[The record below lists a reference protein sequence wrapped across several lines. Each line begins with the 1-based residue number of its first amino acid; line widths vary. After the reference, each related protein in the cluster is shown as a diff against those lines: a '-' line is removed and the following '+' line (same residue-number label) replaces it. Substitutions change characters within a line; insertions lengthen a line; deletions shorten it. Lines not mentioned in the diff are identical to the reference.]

1 MKKIKS
7 ALLLV
12 LFFTTLFS
20 YAQQAPAVPKI
31 KISGKVVEKIS
42 KQPLEYA
49 TITFLEPN
57 NQKPVAGG
65 ITNPN
70 GEFDIEVK
78 PGVYDI
84 KIEFISFKLFE
95 IKQKNLQSNST
106 LGLISLEENP
116 NQLNEVIIRS
126 EKTTVEIK
134 LDKKVYNV
142 GNDLMV
148 KGGTVSDVLDNI
160 PSVAVDVEGNIS
172 LRGNENVRV
181 LIDGKPSNAINIAE
195 ALRLIPAD
203 AIEKVEVIT
212 NPSARYDAEGGGG
225 LLNIIL
231 KKGKNQGLN
240 GTFIASAGYPENY
253 GLSGTLNYKSK
264 NFNLFTTQG
273 YNDRSNPGN
282 AFTNSRYLNADNSNR
297 NYVNETR
304 ENERDNKGYNGNFGM
319 EWYLSESLSWTNTFN
334 YRKSDGNNVDN
345 VFQNNYDAGFNYDY
359 TRNRI
364 NLENSDSENVE
375 FTTNF
380 TKKFKKDG
388 HKLTFDGSFSTNDDI
403 NNALITDTATNT
415 NTSVVKFDKTINN
428 QTQSRNLLQM
438 DYVLPV
444 GKGSQFEAGY
454 RGDFSELLTDYSVK
468 NDGVINNNFTNTLEY
483 REKVNAIY
491 TQYGVKINKF
501 SALFGL
507 RFEDSNIE
515 INQLATNDFNTKKY
529 NNFFPS
535 AFFTY
540 EISDKSSASL
550 SYSRRIQRPRGR
562 MLNPFSNLSSN
573 INIFVGNPDLDPAFS
588 DAIDFGY
595 IKKWEKLT
603 FNTSLYVNKTNDVFQ
618 FARRESGDFIVT
630 AVDDK
635 DTVVNGE
642 VTQINGGE
650 DTRIPIIISSP
661 INLATEYRVGFEF
674 TLNYS
679 PFKWWKL
686 NSNFNFFRN
695 ETQGDFTYTDFKNK
709 KIVQNFDNVAT
720 SWSTR
725 LTSKITLPYKIDW
738 QTNATY
744 NGPQNNAQGRS
755 LGVFAANIAF
765 SKDILKDKGTLS
777 FNVSDVFNSRKRMVE
792 SNLPGIV
799 NSYSEMQWRERQFN
813 LSFTYRFNKPKS
825 EREQPKRNQGD
836 NEGDFQG

>member
-7 ALLLV
+7 VLIIVLL
-12 LFFTTLFS
+12 FTTLFS
-20 YAQQAPAVPKI
+20 FSQQVVVAPKI
-31 KISGKVVEKIS
+31 KITGKVVEKIS
-42 KQPLEYA
+42 KQHLEYA
-49 TITFLEPN
+49 TITFLLPN
-57 NQKPVAGG
+57 NPKPVAGG
-65 ITNPN
+65 ITNPK
-70 GEFDIEVK
+70 GEFEIEVR
-78 PGVYDI
+78 PGTYDI
-84 KIEFISFKLFE
+84 KIEFISFKIAE
-95 IKQKNLQSNST
+95 IKQKNLQKNTS
-106 LGLISLEENP
+106 LGLISLDEDA
-116 NQLNEVIIRS
+116 NQLNEVVIRS

-142 GNDLMV
+142 GSDLMV

-160 PSVAVDVEGNIS
+160 PSVSVDVEGNVS

-181 LIDGKPSNAINIAE
+181 LIDGRPSNAINIAE

-240 GTFIASAGYPENY
+240 GTIIASAGYPETY

-282 AFTNSRYLNADNSNR
+282 AFTNSRYLNADNSTR
-297 NYVNETR
+297 DYVNETR
-304 ENERDNKGYNGNFGM
+304 ENERDNKGYNGTFGI
-319 EWYLSESLSWTNTFN
+319 ELYLNEKTSWTNSIN
-334 YRKSDGNNVDN
+334 YRKSNGINVDN
-345 VFQNNYDAGFNYDY
+345 VFQNNYDADFKYDY

-388 HKLTFDGSFSTNDDI
+388 HKLTFDGSFSTSDELND
-403 NNALITDTATNT
+403 ALITDTRT
-415 NTSVVKFDKTINN
+415 NTSVVKFDNTINN
-428 QTQSRNLLQM
+428 QKQSRNLLQT
-438 DYVLPV
+438 DYVLSF
-444 GKGSQFEAGY
+444 GKSSQFEAGY
-454 RGDFSELLTDYSVK
+454 RGDFSELLTDYSVV
-468 NDGVINNNFTNTLEY
+468 NDGKINTNFTNTLQY
-483 REKVNAIY
+483 KEKVNAVY
-491 TQYGVKINKF
+491 TQYGVKFNKF

-540 EISDKSSASL
+540 EISDKSSTSI
-550 SYSRRIQRPRGR
+550 SYSRRVQRPRGR
-562 MLNPFSNLSSN
+562 LLNPFNNLSSN
-573 INIFVGNPDLDPAFS
+573 INIFVGNPDIDPAFT
-588 DAIDFGY
+588 DALDFGY
-595 IKKWEKLT
+595 IKRWDKLT
-603 FNTSLYVNKTNDVFQ
+603 FNTSLYVNKTTDSFQ
-618 FARRESGDFIVT
+618 FARRESGEFVVT
-630 AVDDK
+630 IIDGE

-642 VTQINGGE
+642 VTQVNGGA
-650 DTRIPIIISSP
+650 DKRTPVIISSP
-661 INLATEYRVGFEF
+661 INLATEYRLGFEF

-695 ETQGDFTYTDFKNK
+695 ETQGDFTYIDFKSNE
-709 KIVQNFDNVAT
+709 IVQNFDNVAT

-755 LGVFAANIAF
+755 LGVFGANLAF

-777 FNVSDVFNSRKRMVE
+777 FNISDVFNSRKRMME
-792 SNLPGIV
+792 TFLPGV
-799 NSYSEMQWRERQFN
+799 VSSYSEMQWRERQFT
-813 LSFTYRFNKPKS
+813 LSFTYRFNKAKN
-825 EREQPKRNQGD
+825 EREQPKRNQQD
-836 NEGDFQG
+836 SEGDYQG

>member
-7 ALLLV
+7 VLILV

-20 YAQQAPAVPKI
+20 FAQAPKGPAVPKI
-31 KISGKVVEKIS
+31 KITGKVIEKIS

-49 TITFLEPN
+49 TITFLIPN
-57 NQKPVAGG
+57 NPKPVAGG

-84 KIEFISFKLFE
+84 KIEFISFKISE
-95 IKQKNLQSNST
+95 IKQKNLQKST
-106 LGLISLEENP
+106 SLGLISLDEDA
-116 NQLNEVIIRS
+116 NQLNEVVIRS

-142 GNDLMV
+142 GSDLMV

-160 PSVAVDVEGNIS
+160 PSVSVDVEGNVS

-181 LIDGKPSNAINIAE
+181 LIDGRPSNAINIAE

-282 AFTNSRYLNADNSNR
+282 AITNTDYLNDNNEIISS
-297 NYVNETR
+297 VNESR
-304 ENERDNKGYNGNFGM
+304 ENERLNKGYNGNFGM
-319 EWYLSESLSWTNTFN
+319 ELYLTETSAWTNTFN
-334 YRKSDGNNVDN
+334 YRKSNGNNVDN
-345 VFQNNYDAGFNYDY
+345 VFQNNINGDGSFDY
-359 TRNRI
+359 RRNRI
-364 NLENSDSENVE
+364 NEENSDSESVE
-375 FTTNF
+375 FATNF

-388 HKLTFDGSFSTNDDI
+388 HKLTVDGSFSTSDELNDAI
-403 NNALITDTATNT
+403 ITDRATNT
-415 NTSVVKFDKTINN
+415 TVVKFDNTINN

-438 DYVLPV
+438 DYVLPF
-444 GKGSQFEAGY
+444 GKSSQFEAGY
-454 RGDFSELLTDYSVK
+454 RGDFSKLLTDYRVE
-468 NDGVINNNFTNTLEY
+468 NDGVINENFTNTLEY
-483 REKVNAIY
+483 KEKVNAIY

-507 RFEDSNIE
+507 RFEDSNID

-540 EISDKSSASL
+540 EISDKSSTSV

-573 INIFVGNPDLDPAFS
+573 INIFVGNPDLDPAFT
-588 DAIDFGY
+588 DALDFGY
-595 IKKWEKLT
+595 IKRWEKLT
-603 FNTSLYVNKTNDVFQ
+603 FNTSLYVNKTTDVFQ
-618 FARRESGDFIVT
+618 FARRESGDF
-630 AVDDK
+630 
-635 DTVVNGE
+635 VNGIP
-642 VTQINGGE
+642 VT
-650 DTRIPIIISSP
+650 ISSP
-661 INLATEYRVGFEF
+661 INLATEYRAGFEF

-679 PFKWWKL
+679 PYKWWKL
-686 NSNFNFFRN
+686 NGNFNFFRN
-695 ETQGDFTYTDFKNK
+695 ETQGNYVYTDFNNNE
-709 KIVQNFDNVAT
+709 IVQDFNNTAS
-720 SWSTR
+720 SWFTR
-725 LTSKITLPYKIDW
+725 VTSKITLPYKIDW

-744 NGPQNNAQGRS
+744 NGPQNSAQGRS
-755 LGVFAANIAF
+755 LGVFAANLAF
-765 SKDILKDKGTLS
+765 SKDVLKDKGTLS
-777 FNVSDVFNSRKRMVE
+777 FNISDVFNSRKRIME
-792 SNLPGIV
+792 TYLPQFA
-799 NSYSEMQWRERQFN
+799 NSYSEMQWRERQFT
-813 LSFTYRFNKPKS
+813 LSFTYRFNKAKN

-836 NEGDFQG
+836 NEGDYQG

>member
-7 ALLLV
+7 VLIIVLL
-12 LFFTTLFS
+12 FTTLFS
-20 YAQQAPAVPKI
+20 FSQQVVVAPKI
-31 KISGKVVEKIS
+31 KITGKVVEKIS

-49 TITFLEPN
+49 TITFLLPN
-57 NQKPVAGG
+57 NPKPVAGG
-65 ITNPN
+65 ITNPK
-70 GEFDIEVK
+70 GEFEIEVK
-78 PGVYDI
+78 PGTYDI
-84 KIEFISFKLFE
+84 KIEFISFKITE
-95 IKQKNLQSNST
+95 IKQKNLQKST
-106 LGLISLEENP
+106 SLGLISLDEDA
-116 NQLNEVIIRS
+116 NQLNEVVIRS

-142 GNDLMV
+142 GSDLMV

-160 PSVAVDVEGNIS
+160 PSVSVDVEGNVS

-181 LIDGKPSNAINIAE
+181 LIDGRPSNAINIAE

-240 GTFIASAGYPENY
+240 GTIIASAGYPETY

-282 AFTNSRYLNADNSNR
+282 AFTNSRYLNADNSTR
-297 NYVNETR
+297 DYVNETR
-304 ENERDNKGYNGNFGM
+304 ENERDNKGYNGTFGI
-319 EWYLSESLSWTNTFN
+319 ELYLNEKTSWTNSIN
-334 YRKSDGNNVDN
+334 YRKSNGINVDN
-345 VFQNNYDAGFNYDY
+345 VFQNNYDADFKYDY

-380 TKKFKKDG
+380 TNKFKKDG
-388 HKLTFDGSFSTNDDI
+388 HKLTFDGSFSTSDELND
-403 NNALITDTATNT
+403 ALITDTRTNT
-415 NTSVVKFDKTINN
+415 NVVKFDNTINN
-428 QTQSRNLLQM
+428 QKQSRNLLQT
-438 DYVLPV
+438 DYVLPF
-444 GKGSQFEAGY
+444 GKSSQFEAGY
-454 RGDFSELLTDYSVK
+454 RGDFSELLTDYSVV
-468 NDGVINNNFTNTLEY
+468 NDGKINTNFTNTLQY
-483 REKVNAIY
+483 KEKVNAVY
-491 TQYGVKINKF
+491 TQYGVKFNKF

-540 EISDKSSASL
+540 EISDKSSTSI
-550 SYSRRIQRPRGR
+550 SYSRRVQRPRGR
-562 MLNPFSNLSSN
+562 LLNPFNNLSSN
-573 INIFVGNPDLDPAFS
+573 INIFVGNPDIDPAFT
-588 DAIDFGY
+588 DALDYGY
-595 IKKWEKLT
+595 IKRWDKLT
-603 FNTSLYVNKTNDVFQ
+603 FNTSLYVNKTTDSFQ
-618 FARRESGDFIVT
+618 FARRESGEFVVT
-630 AVDDK
+630 IIDGE

-642 VTQINGGE
+642 VSQVNGGA
-650 DTRIPIIISSP
+650 DKRTPVIISSP
-661 INLATEYRVGFEF
+661 VNLATEYRLGFEF

-695 ETQGDFTYTDFKNK
+695 ETQGDFTYIDFKSNE
-709 KIVQNFDNVAT
+709 IVQNFDNVAT

-755 LGVFAANIAF
+755 LGVFGANLAF

-777 FNVSDVFNSRKRMVE
+777 FNISDVFNSRKRMME
-792 SNLPGIV
+792 TFLPGV
-799 NSYSEMQWRERQFN
+799 VSSYSEMQWRERQFT
-813 LSFTYRFNKPKS
+813 LSFTYRFNKAKN
-825 EREQPKRNQGD
+825 EREQPKRNQQD
-836 NEGDFQG
+836 SEGDYQG

>member
-7 ALLLV
+7 VLIIALL
-12 LFFTTLFS
+12 FTTLFS
-20 YAQQAPAVPKI
+20 FSQQVVLAPKI
-31 KISGKVVEKIS
+31 KITGKIVEKIS

-49 TITFLEPN
+49 TITFLLPN
-57 NQKPVAGG
+57 NPKPVAGG
-65 ITNPN
+65 ITNPK
-70 GEFDIEVK
+70 GEFEIEVK
-78 PGVYDI
+78 PGTYDI
-84 KIEFISFKLFE
+84 KIEFISFKIAE
-95 IKQKNLQSNST
+95 IKQKNLQKNTS
-106 LGLISLEENP
+106 LGLISLDEDA
-116 NQLNEVIIRS
+116 NQLNEVVIRS

-142 GNDLMV
+142 GSDLMV

-160 PSVAVDVEGNIS
+160 PSVSVDVEGNVS

-181 LIDGKPSNAINIAE
+181 LIDGRPSNAINIAE

-240 GTFIASAGYPENY
+240 GTIIASAGYPETY

-282 AFTNSRYLNADNSNR
+282 AFTNSRYLNADNSTR
-297 NYVNETR
+297 DYVNETR
-304 ENERDNKGYNGNFGM
+304 ENERDNKGYNGTFGI
-319 EWYLSESLSWTNTFN
+319 ELYLNEKTSWTNSIN
-334 YRKSDGNNVDN
+334 YRKSNGINVDN
-345 VFQNNYDAGFNYDY
+345 VFQNNYDSNFKYDY

-388 HKLTFDGSFSTNDDI
+388 HKLTFDGSFSTSDEFND
-403 NNALITDTATNT
+403 ALITDTRT
-415 NTSVVKFDKTINN
+415 NTSVVKFDNTINN
-428 QTQSRNLLQM
+428 QNQSRNLLQM
-438 DYVLPV
+438 DYVLPF
-444 GKGSQFEAGY
+444 GKSSQFEAGY
-454 RGDFSELLTDYSVK
+454 RGDFSELLTDYSVV
-468 NDGVINNNFTNTLEY
+468 NDGKINTNFTNTLQY
-483 REKVNAIY
+483 KEKVNAVY
-491 TQYGVKINKF
+491 TQYGVKFNKF

-535 AFFTY
+535 AFLTY
-540 EISDKSSASL
+540 AISDKSSTSV
-550 SYSRRIQRPRGR
+550 SYSRRVQRPRGR
-562 MLNPFSNLSSN
+562 LLNPFNNLSSN
-573 INIFVGNPDLDPAFS
+573 INIFVGNPDIDPAFT
-588 DAIDFGY
+588 DALDFGY
-595 IKKWEKLT
+595 IKRWDKLT
-603 FNTSLYVNKTNDVFQ
+603 FNTSLYVNKTTDSFQ
-618 FARRESGDFIVT
+618 FARRESGEFIVT
-630 AVDDK
+630 VIDGE

-642 VTQINGGE
+642 VTQVNGGA
-650 DTRIPIIISSP
+650 DTRTPVIISSP
-661 INLATEYRVGFEF
+661 INLATEYRLGFEF

-695 ETQGDFTYTDFKNK
+695 ETQGDFTYIDFKNK
-709 KIVQNFDNVAT
+709 EVVQNFDNVAT

-755 LGVFAANIAF
+755 LGVFGANLAL
-765 SKDILKDKGTLS
+765 SKDVLKDKGTLS
-777 FNVSDVFNSRKRMVE
+777 FNISDVFNSRKRMME
-792 SNLPGIV
+792 TFLPGV
-799 NSYSEMQWRERQFN
+799 VSSYSEMQWRERQFT
-813 LSFTYRFNKPKS
+813 LSFTYRFNKAKN
-825 EREQPKRNQGD
+825 EREQPKRNQND
-836 NEGDFQG
+836 SEGDYQG